1 MALNAKTDPNYV
13 PKRINGKFAPGWSG
27 NPGGSLEAT
36 RRSFNRDFLLA
47 LSADFKRH
55 GPQAIEKVRKTQP
68 AAYMKICALLVPKEF
83 KVEHSN
89 VLKAMTDEELEQTL
103 AALRQYVAERE
114 AANVIEG
121 SAEPVALPA
130 PASTD
135 EQIDA
140 TLDRLREITRGA
152 RQRGGENVIKGT
164 AERVAP
170 EAKSPEA
177 TPEPPQKHKSNRLMR
192 EVDTAVGPRERKPS
206 RR

>member
-1 MALNAKTDPNYV
+1 V
-13 PKRINGKFAPGWSG
+13 GGKRET
-27 NPGGSLEAT
+27 GGSLEAT

-114 AANVIEG
+114 GHEAKVIEGAAEPTALPEREAEAANVIEG
-121 SAEPVALPA
+121 TAEPVAL
-130 PASTD
+130 
-135 EQIDA
+135 
-140 TLDRLREITRGA
+140 R
-152 RQRGGENVIKGT
+152 
-164 AERVAP
+164 AP
-170 EAKSPEA
+170 EAQSPEA
-177 TPEPPQKHKSNRLMR
+177 TPEPTQKHKSNRLMR
-192 EVDTAVGPRERKPS
+192 EVDTAVGTRERKPRMRKVPSSASTS
-206 RR
+206 RHQSRPRRKGRS